1 MPEPRPQTGMQR
13 FIFLIL
19 MSMGF
24 VVLFGIAVFGKDR
37 VGDLFSGSLKY
48 LWIGVLLAIGYF
60 SAHLRK

>member
-1 MPEPRPQTGMQR
+1 MPEPRPQTRMQR
-13 FIFLIL
+13 MTVLIL

-24 VVLFGIAVFGKDR
+24 IVLIGIAVFGKER
-37 VGDLFSGSLKY
+37 VGVLFSGSLKY

>member
-1 MPEPRPQTGMQR
+1 MQR
-13 FIFLIL
+13 FIVLIL

-48 LWIGVLLAIGYF
+48 LWIGVLLAIRALF
-60 SAHLRK
+60 AHLRK